1 MEFQRT
7 RFYGLIYMKTRGL
20 GRKENHGI
28 YIDQREVLKV
38 LENYIIELY
47 GQATLPE
54 HLEVV
59 SEEEETADEEG
70 PYICAVK

>member
-7 RFYGLIYMKTRGL
+7 RCYGLIYMKTRGL
-20 GRKENHGI
+20 GRKEYLGF
-28 YIDQREVLKV
+28 YIGQRHVLKI

-47 GQATLPE
+47 GQATLQE
-54 HLEVV
+54 HQEVI
-59 SEEEETADEEG
+59 SEEEATADEKG

>member
-1 MEFQRT
+1 
-7 RFYGLIYMKTRGL
+7 
-20 GRKENHGI
+20 
-28 YIDQREVLKV
+28 LKI

-59 SEEEETADEEG
+59 SEEEATADEKG
-70 PYICAVK
+70 LYICAVK